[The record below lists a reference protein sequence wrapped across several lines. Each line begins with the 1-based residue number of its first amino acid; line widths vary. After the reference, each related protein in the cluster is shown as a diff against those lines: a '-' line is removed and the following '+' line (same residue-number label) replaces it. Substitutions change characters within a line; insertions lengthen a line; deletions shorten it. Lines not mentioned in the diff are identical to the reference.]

1 MPECLFLGMGDQT
14 EIRKITVIGAGNMG
28 AAIAEVM
35 AFNGYS
41 VYLKDQSEAL
51 ISAGMKRIESF
62 AGGLAKFEESKGTR
76 EIQRIEKNG
85 IKLTEA
91 QKETLLKN
99 NAPLFTVDHIRELIK
114 RVEPVLDYPSVKDSD
129 LVIEAVFENLK
140 VKREVFSEVSK
151 VVSGEAI
158 MASNTSSISITS
170 ITSGMEHPERM
181 LITHFFNPPY
191 TLPLVEIV
199 PSIHTDNA
207 VAERTRDFMAGLKNH
222 RGPMVPIMVKEVP
235 GFVVNRML
243 VPMINEGIFLLDEGV
258 ASPKDIDLAMKKGAG
273 MPMGPLELA
282 DMVGLDVTLDVCNL
296 FYQQFGDPKYRPS
309 VLLKRMVDAGY
320 LGRKSGRGFYTY

>member
-1 MPECLFLGMGDQT
+1 MLKCLFLCMGDKT

-35 AFNGYS
+35 AFNGYP
-41 VYLKDQSEAL
+41 VYLKDQTEAL
-51 ISAGMKRIESF
+51 VSAGMKRIESF
-62 AGGLAKFEESKGTR
+62 AAGLAKFEESRGTK
-76 EIQRIEKNG
+76 EIQRIEKSG
-85 IKLTEA
+85 IKLTEP
-91 QKETLLKN
+91 QKETLLEN
-99 NAPLFTVDHIRELIK
+99 NAPSFTSRHIAELMK
-114 RVEPVLDYPSVKDSD
+114 RVKPVLEYSDTDDSD

-140 VKREVFSEVSK
+140 VKREVFYEISK
-151 VVSGEAI
+151 VVSSGSI
-158 MASNTSSISITS
+158 IASNTSSISITS

-199 PSIHTDNA
+199 PSIHTDIA
-207 VAERTRDFMAGLKNH
+207 VAERTKQFMSGLRNH
-222 RGPMVPIMVKEVP
+222 RGSMVPILVKEVP

-243 VPMINEGIFLLDEGV
+243 VPMINEAIFLLDESV
-258 ASPKDIDLAMKKGAG
+258 ASREDIDLAMKKGAG

-296 FYQQFGDPKYRPS
+296 FYQQFGDTKYRPS
-309 VLLKRMVDAGY
+309 VLLKKMVDAGF

>member
-1 MPECLFLGMGDQT
+1 MQNAE
-14 EIRKITVIGAGNMG
+14 KIETVSVIGAGNMG

-35 AFNGYS
+35 AFNGYR
-41 VYLKDQSEAL
+41 VLLKDVNSDL

-62 AGGLAKFEESKGTR
+62 ASSLMKFESSRAMR
-76 EIQRIEKNG
+76 EIDRTEKLG
-85 IKLTEA
+85 IKLTED
-91 QKETLLKN
+91 QKAAIMEHNK
-99 NAPLFTVDHIRELIK
+99 PRFTSDNVKELVS
-114 RVEPVLDYPSVKDSD
+114 RVKPVLEYSDLREAD
-129 LVIEAVFENLK
+129 LVIEAVFENLS
-140 VKREVFSEVSK
+140 VKKEVFKQVSEV
-151 VVSGEAI
+151 VREDAI
-158 MASNTSSISITS
+158 IASNTSSISITS
-170 ITSGMEHPERM
+170 ISAGIKGPERI

-199 PSIHTDNA
+199 PSLVTDPN
-207 VAERTRDFMAGLKNH
+207 VVENVVKFMGSLKNH
-222 RGPMVPIMVKEVP
+222 RGNLVPIPVKESP

-258 ASPKDIDLAMKKGAG
+258 ASREDIDLAMKKGAG

-296 FYQQFGDPKYRPS
+296 FYEQYGDPKYRPS

-320 LGRKSGRGFYTY
+320 LGKKSGRGFYSY

>member
-1 MPECLFLGMGDQT
+1 MLKCLFLGMGYKT
-14 EIRKITVIGAGNMG
+14 EIRKVTVIGAGNMG

-35 AFNGYS
+35 AFNGYH
-41 VYLKDQSEAL
+41 VYLKDQTESL
-51 ISAGMKRIESF
+51 ISAGLKRIEGF
-62 AGGLAKFEESKGTR
+62 AGGLAKFEESRGAK

-85 IKLTEA
+85 IKLTED
-91 QKETLLKN
+91 QKAAFMKN
-99 NAPLFTVDHIRELIK
+99 NAPTFTSKHIQDLLK
-114 RVEPVLDYPSVKDSD
+114 RVKPVLDYSEIGDSD

-140 VKREVFSEVSK
+140 VKRGVFTEVSK
-151 VVSGEAI
+151 VVPSESI
-158 MASNTSSISITS
+158 IASNTSSISITS

-199 PSIHTDNA
+199 PSIHTYPA
-207 VAERTRDFMAGLKNH
+207 VAEGTKQFISRLRNH
-222 RGPMVPIMVKEVP
+222 RGPMVPILVKEVP

-258 ASPKDIDLAMKKGAG
+258 ASPEDIDLAMKKGAG

-309 VLLKRMVDAGY
+309 VLLKKMVDAGF

>member
-1 MPECLFLGMGDQT
+1 MGDT
-14 EIRKITVIGAGNMG
+14 TDIKKITVIGAGNMG

-35 AFNGYS
+35 AFNGHQ
-41 VYLKDQSEAL
+41 VYLKDQTEAL
-51 ISAGMKRIESF
+51 ISAGMKRIEGF
-62 AGGLAKFEESKGTR
+62 AGSLVKFEESKGNR

-85 IKLTEA
+85 IKLTEE
-91 QKETLLKN
+91 QKEILLKN
-99 NAPLFTVDHIRELIK
+99 NNPAFTAKNQEELMQ
-114 RVEPVLDYPSVKDSD
+114 RVKPVLDYSSIKDSD

-140 VKREVFSEVSK
+140 VKKDVFTEVAK
-151 VVSGEAI
+151 VVSPDTI
-158 MASNTSSISITS
+158 IASNTSSISITS
-170 ITSGMEHPERM
+170 ITSGMDHPERM

-207 VAERTRDFMAGLKNH
+207 VAEKTRDFMAGLKNH
-222 RGPMVPIMVKEVP
+222 RGSMVPIIVKEVP

-296 FYQQFGDPKYRPS
+296 FYEQFGDTKYRPS

>member
-1 MPECLFLGMGDQT
+1 MPRCLCLGMGDKSG
-14 EIRKITVIGAGNMG
+14 IRKITVIGAGNMG

-35 AFNGYS
+35 AFNGHH
-41 VYLKDQSEAL
+41 VYLKDQTEAL
-51 ISAGMKRIESF
+51 ISAGMGRIEGF
-62 AGGLAKFEESKGTR
+62 AGSLAKFEESRGAR

-85 IKLTEA
+85 FKLTDE

-99 NAPLFTVDHIRELIK
+99 NSPQFTQKHLEDLMR
-114 RVEPVLDYPSVKDSD
+114 RVEPVLEYGAIADSG
-129 LVIEAVFENLK
+129 LVIEAVFENLN
-140 VKREVFSEVSK
+140 VKREVFSEVSR
-151 VVSGEAI
+151 VVAQDSI
-158 MASNTSSISITS
+158 IASNTSSISITS
-170 ITSGMEHPERM
+170 ITSGLDHPERM

-199 PSIHTDNA
+199 PSIHTESSI
-207 VAERTRDFMAGLKNH
+207 AEETRNFMAGLKNH
-222 RGPMVPIMVKEVP
+222 RGPMVPILVKEVP
-235 GFVVNRML
+235 GFIVNRML

-309 VLLKRMVDAGY
+309 VLLKRMVDAGC

>member
-1 MPECLFLGMGDQT
+1 MANKR
-14 EIRKITVIGAGNMG
+14 EIKKITVIGVGNMG

-35 AFNGYS
+35 AYNGLH
-41 VYLKDQSEAL
+41 VYLKDQTEAL
-51 ISAGMKRIESF
+51 ISAGMRRIEGF
-62 AGGLAKFEESKGTR
+62 AGSLVKFEESRGTK
-76 EIQRIEKNG
+76 EIQRIEKSG
-85 IKLTEA
+85 IRLTDD
-91 QKETLLKN
+91 QKDKLLKN
-99 NAPLFTVDHIRELIK
+99 NAPAFTGAHLQELMK
-114 RVEPVLDYPSVKDSD
+114 RVEPALDYSIIEDSD
-129 LVIEAVFENLK
+129 LIVEAVFENPK
-140 VKREVFSEVSK
+140 IKREVFAEVSEV
-151 VVSGEAI
+151 VSSESI
-158 MASNTSSISITS
+158 IASNTSSISITS

-199 PSIHTDNA
+199 PSIHTDST

-258 ASPKDIDLAMKKGAG
+258 ASPRDIDLAMKKGAG

>member
-1 MPECLFLGMGDQT
+1 MQGCPLLGMGDKT
-14 EIRKITVIGAGNMG
+14 DIKKITVIGAGNMG

-41 VYLKDQSEAL
+41 VYLKDQTEAL
-51 ISAGMKRIESF
+51 ISAGMKRIEGF
-62 AGGLAKFEESKGTR
+62 AGSLVKFEESKGNR
-76 EIQRIEKNG
+76 EILRIEKNG
-85 IKLTEA
+85 LKLTEE
-91 QKETLLKN
+91 QKELILKGN
-99 NAPLFTVDHIRELIK
+99 TPSFTSGHKEELMK
-114 RVEPVLDYPSVKDSD
+114 RVQPALDYSTIKDSD
-129 LVIEAVFENLK
+129 LVIEAVFENLN
-140 VKREVFSEVSK
+140 VKKEVFSEVAKNVSK
-151 VVSGEAI
+151 DTI
-158 MASNTSSISITS
+158 IASNTSSISITS
-170 ITSGMEHPERM
+170 ITSGMDHPERM

-199 PSIHTDNA
+199 PSIHTDNS
-207 VAERTRDFMAGLKNH
+207 VAEQVRDFMVQLKNH
-222 RGPMVPIMVKEVP
+222 RGSMVPIIVKEIP

>member
-1 MPECLFLGMGDQT
+1 MSRKG
-14 EIRKITVIGAGNMG
+14 EIKRITVIGAGNMG

-35 AFNGYS
+35 AFNGYH
-41 VYLKDQSEAL
+41 VYLKDQTKEL
-51 ISAGMKRIESF
+51 ISAGMKRIEGF
-62 AGGLAKFEESKGTR
+62 AGSLVKFEESRGNK
-76 EIQRIEKNG
+76 EVQKIEKTG
-85 IKLTEA
+85 IKLTED
-91 QKETLLKN
+91 QKNTILEHYS
-99 NAPLFTVDHIRELIK
+99 PGFTSRNLDELME
-114 RVEPVLDYPSVKDSD
+114 RVEPVLDYATIKDSD

-140 VKREVFSEVSK
+140 VKRDVFSEVAK
-151 VVSGEAI
+151 AVSQESI
-158 MASNTSSISITS
+158 IASNTSSISITS

-199 PSIHTDNA
+199 PSIHTDTE
-207 VAERTRDFMAGLKNH
+207 VADNTRDFMAGLKNH
-222 RGPMVPIMVKEVP
+222 RGPMVPILVKEVP

-296 FYQQFGDPKYRPS
+296 FHQQFGDPKYRPS

-320 LGRKSGRGFYTY
+320 LGRKSGRGFYSY

>member
-1 MPECLFLGMGDQT
+1 MHMCLFLGMGDKT
-14 EIRKITVIGAGNMG
+14 DIRKITVIGAGNMG

-35 AFNGYS
+35 AFNGFY
-41 VYLKDQSEAL
+41 VNLKDQTEAL
-51 ISAGMKRIESF
+51 ISAGMKRIEWF
-62 AGGLAKFEESKGTR
+62 AAGFAKFEETKASK
-76 EIQRIEKNG
+76 EIQRIEKTG
-85 IKLTEA
+85 IRLTED
-91 QKETLLKN
+91 QKEILLKS
-99 NAPLFTVDHIRELIK
+99 NAPIFTSKDIQELMK
-114 RVEPVLDYPSVKDSD
+114 RVKPVLNYSEINDSD
-129 LVIEAVFENLK
+129 MVIEAVFENLK
-140 VKREVFSEVSK
+140 VKREVFSEISK
-151 VVSGEAI
+151 VVSSESI
-158 MASNTSSISITS
+158 IASNTSSISITS

-199 PSIHTDNA
+199 PSLHTDSG
-207 VAERTRDFMAGLKNH
+207 VAERTREFMAGLKNH
-222 RGPMVPIMVKEVP
+222 RGPMVPILVKEIP

-320 LGRKSGRGFYTY
+320 LGKKSGRGFYTY